1 MRFYTGTQFPA
12 AYKHNIFI
20 AEHGSWNR
28 SKKTGYNITR
38 VVLDAKGKVVKHEA
52 FATGFLQGESFWG
65 RPADVQ
71 VTKDGSLLVSD
82 DVAGAIY
89 RISYK
94 KK

>member
-1 MRFYTGTQFPA
+1 M
-12 AYKHNIFI
+12 
-20 AEHGSWNR
+20 
-28 SKKTGYNITR
+28 KKTGYNISR
-38 VVLDAKGKVVKHEA
+38 VVLDAKGKIAKYEP

-71 VTKDGSLLVSD
+71 VAKDGSLLVSD

>member
-1 MRFYTGTQFPA
+1 MEPNQ
-12 AYKHNIFI
+12 
-20 AEHGSWNR
+20 
-28 SKKTGYNITR
+28 KTGYNISR
-38 VVLDAKGKVVKHEA
+38 VVLDAKGRASVEP
-52 FATGFLQGESFWG
+52 FATGFLQGETFWG